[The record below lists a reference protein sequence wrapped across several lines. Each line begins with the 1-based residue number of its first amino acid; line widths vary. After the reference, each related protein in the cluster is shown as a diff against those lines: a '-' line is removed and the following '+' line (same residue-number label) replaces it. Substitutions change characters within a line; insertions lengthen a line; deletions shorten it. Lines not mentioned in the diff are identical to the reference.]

1 MYGCPLFWKIETFL
15 IFQVF
20 FIERFITPSASVAP
34 ASSASVASTA
44 FHGRRSFGL
53 HCPLH
58 NRIAVFVEEVHSLL
72 AVLWVLVV
80 PDGEIILYIH
90 F

>member
-1 MYGCPLFWKIETFL
+1 MSLLIAIKTFL
-15 IFQVF
+15 IFPI
-20 FIERFITPSASVAP
+20 FIVERFFYLFDSVV
-34 ASSASVASTA
+34 SDYSASVASTA
-44 FHGRRSFGL
+44 LHECRSFGL

-58 NRIAVFVEEVHSLL
+58 DRLAVFVEEVHSLL